1 MGNNS
6 NTKQMRGQLRQIVKE
21 TFAEMF
27 TEEVKNQML
36 KELLP
41 TVKASLDAV
50 QAQVS
55 AATTKR
61 MEEVNMR
68 DSVLLKDAGTQLET
82 MNIAML
88 SWQLLLTEK
97 LESKDFIGAEFKE
110 ELEEM
115 KKNVRERLT
124 APVFKESSSL
134 STLTTEE
141 VV

>member
-6 NTKQMRGQLRQIVKE
+6 NAKQMRGQLRQIVKE

-27 TEEVKNQML
+27 TEEVKSQML

-41 TVKASLDAV
+41 TVKSSLDAV

-61 MEEVNMR
+61 LEEVNLR
-68 DSVLLKDAGTQLET
+68 DSVLLENAGTQLET

-97 LESKDFIGAEFKE
+97 LESKDFIGAEFKA

-115 KKNVRERLT
+115 KKTVRERL
-124 APVFKESSSL
+124 SSPA
-134 STLTTEE
+134 TVTEGT
-141 VV
+141 V